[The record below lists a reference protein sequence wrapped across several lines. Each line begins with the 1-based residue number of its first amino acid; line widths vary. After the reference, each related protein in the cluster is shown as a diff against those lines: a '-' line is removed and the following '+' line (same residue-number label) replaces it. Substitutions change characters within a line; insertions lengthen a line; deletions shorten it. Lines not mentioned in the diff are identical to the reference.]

1 MPKGLRK
8 IVHLEALSNV
18 KGDAYRRALD
28 AVGLKRRNP
37 SLSVSKAA
45 KASGTTLRTMRK
57 HVAPALSKTGRRL
70 DVTPRDRLTRPMRML
85 TPRGE
90 VAVITKDSRTAT
102 TISEHYNALR
112 NLKQNPTALNR
123 FKGKVIRSGGI
134 SHEFATDIDNVN
146 RLIRAGAVH
155 FLDIYASEPES

>member
-28 AVGLKRRNP
+28 AIGLKRRNP

-57 HVAPALSKTGRRL
+57 HVAAALRTTGRRL

-85 TPRGE
+85 TPKAE
-90 VAVITKDSRTAT
+90 VTVLTKDSRTAT
-102 TISEHYNALR
+102 LISDHYNALR
-112 NLKQNPTALNR
+112 NLKQNPSALPR
-123 FKGKVIRSGGI
+123 RCVTPGPPPGP
-134 SHEFATDIDNVN
+134 ATP
-146 RLIRAGAVH
+146 RPRPA
-155 FLDIYASEPES
+155 